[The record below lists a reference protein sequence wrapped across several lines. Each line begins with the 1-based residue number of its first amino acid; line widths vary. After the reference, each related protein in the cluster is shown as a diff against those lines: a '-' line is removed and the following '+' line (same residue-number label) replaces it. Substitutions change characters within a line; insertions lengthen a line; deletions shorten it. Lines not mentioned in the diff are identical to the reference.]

1 MSDNLPKDRQVV
13 YCDMCTEDNKQPARK
28 TCMKCEISMCVQ
40 HLQAHL
46 TTPVLLQTHPLTEP
60 IASGNGGLVVTT
72 KCPQHGKLLEYYCLD
87 DLTCVCVSCAI
98 EDQHRLHNMKTFS
111 TAHKELLE
119 KVQAEQ
125 QALLVKADGANT
137 SLEKWE
143 KNEREKLGRSSVRLI
158 EAVTNLR
165 DLALTRV
172 QSSVSA
178 RMVSIKTSKSS
189 LQAAKSEEDAF
200 RFLQMYSQVHQDLEN
215 AKAVD
220 FRKGLEP
227 GSDRDKLVEEITQ
240 RGEKMMEQVSNFWG
254 SLLTHV
260 DPENHQEINAVR
272 SNLYFD
278 SNTLGQDMTLSKDG
292 RKVFNSGQLEKK
304 ILLIQGMSFAVNN
317 SYRWRISLSKDCDW
331 TIGLCD
337 KKCAINLQRGDI
349 FGLCWKGNKLS
360 SLTTEDLE
368 VENTLPV
375 QLNKRAKHMRSTQN
389 EPNRDTGQRVSTQVI
404 SHCGED
410 VSEQIV
416 RPEKVEVIWSCPTSL
431 SFYNLIG
438 QYQRRKIVTLTI
450 GSTNQDLTPFVC
462 LEMESQGIPA
472 DFVEDVYT
480 FGSHAQQQQQQWKCS
495 CGRVNV
501 RNQNIYGFRGSALK
515 KSYPKTC
522 ACGKAEVLCKLF

>member
-13 YCDMCTEDNKQPARK
+13 YCDMCTEDNKQPAQK
-28 TCMKCEISMCVQ
+28 TCMKCDISMCVQ

-60 IASGNGGLVVTT
+60 IASGNGGLVGTT

-87 DLTCVCVSCAI
+87 DFTCVCVSCAI

-125 QALLVKADGANT
+125 QALLAKADGANT

-143 KNEREKLGRSSVRLI
+143 KNEREKLGRFSVHLI

-178 RMVSIKTSKSS
+178 RMVSVKTSKSS

-220 FRKGLEP
+220 LRKGLEP
-227 GSDRDKLVEEITQ
+227 GSDRDKLVQEITQ
-240 RGEKMMEQVSNFWG
+240 RGEKMMEQASNFWG
-254 SLLTHV
+254 SLLTLV
-260 DPENHQEINAVR
+260 DPETQQEISAVR

-278 SNTLGQDMTLSKDG
+278 SKTLGPGMMLSKDR

-304 ILLIQGMSFAVNN
+304 ILLIQGMSSTVNN
-317 SYRWRISLSKDCDW
+317 SYRWRISLSKDCEW

-337 KKCAINLQRGDI
+337 KKCAIYLQRGDI
-349 FGLCWKGNKLS
+349 FGLCWKGKKLS
-360 SLTTEDLE
+360 SLTTKDLK
-368 VENTLPV
+368 VENTVPM
-375 QLNKRAKHMRSTQN
+375 QSNQGA
-389 EPNRDTGQRVSTQVI
+389 TGRRVSTQVN

-410 VSEQIV
+410 VGEQIV
-416 RPEKVEVIWSCPTSL
+416 RPEKVEVIWSCPNSL

-462 LEMESQGIPA
+462 LEMESQYSTV
-472 DFVEDVYT
+472 DFFEDGYAL
-480 FGSHAQQQQQQWKCS
+480 GSHAQQQQQQWKCS

-501 RNQNIYGFRGSALK
+501 RNQNPYFYGGGYGQMS
-515 KSYPKTC
+515 SPNTC
-522 ACGKAEVLCKLF
+522 ACGKAEVLCELF

>member
-1 MSDNLPKDRQVV
+1 MSDNLPKDHQVV
-13 YCDMCTEDNKQPARK
+13 YCDMCTEDNKQPAQK

-87 DLTCVCVSCAI
+87 DFNCVCVSCAI

-189 LQAAKSEEDAF
+189 LKAAKSEKDTF
-200 RFLQMYSQVHQDLEN
+200 RFLQMCSQVNQDLEN

-227 GSDRDKLVEEITQ
+227 GSDRNKLVEEITQ

-260 DPENHQEINAVR
+260 DPENHQEISAVT

-278 SNTLGQDMTLSKDG
+278 SETLGQGMTLSKDG
-292 RKVFNSGQLEKK
+292 RKVFNSGELEKK
-304 ILLIQGMSFAVNN
+304 ILLIQGMSSRVN
-317 SYRWRISLSKDCDW
+317 SYRWGISLSKDYDW

-360 SLTTEDLE
+360 AVTKENAE
-368 VENTLPV
+368 GENTVPM
-375 QLNKRAKHMRSTQN
+375 QLNKRGRS
-389 EPNRDTGQRVSTQVI
+389 RRVSSQVI
-404 SHCGED
+404 SHYGED
-410 VSEQIV
+410 VGEQIV
-416 RPEKVEVIWSCPTSL
+416 RPEKVEVIWSCPNSL

-438 QYQRRKIVTLTI
+438 QHQRRKIVTLTI

-462 LEMESQGIPA
+462 LEMELQDSPVDLFGVG
-472 DFVEDVYT
+472 FVYR
-480 FGSHAQQQQQQWKCS
+480 SHAQQQQQWKCS

-501 RNQNIYGFRGSALK
+501 RNQNPYDYGGQ
-515 KSYPKTC
+515 KSSPNIC
-522 ACGKAEVLCKLF
+522 ACGKVIYFSHITEVLCELF

>member
-165 DLALTRV
+165 DLVLTRV

-178 RMVSIKTSKSS
+178 RMVSVKTSKSS

-220 FRKGLEP
+220 LRKGLEP

-240 RGEKMMEQVSNFWG
+240 RGEKMIEQANNFWG
-254 SLLTHV
+254 SLLTLV
-260 DPENHQEINAVR
+260 DPETQQEISAVR

-278 SNTLGQDMTLSKDG
+278 SNTLGQGMMLSKDR

-304 ILLIQGMSFAVNN
+304 ILLIQGMSSTVN
-317 SYRWRISLSKDCDW
+317 SYRWRISLSKDYDW

-337 KKCAINLQRGDI
+337 KTYAINLQRGDI

-368 VENTLPV
+368 VENTVLM
-375 QLNKRAKHMRSTQN
+375 QSNQGATR
-389 EPNRDTGQRVSTQVI
+389 QRVSTQVN

-410 VSEQIV
+410 VGEQIV
-416 RPEKVEVIWSCPTSL
+416 RPEKVEVIWSCPNSL

-522 ACGKAEVLCKLF
+522 ACGKVIGVSDIAEVLCKLF

>member
-1 MSDNLPKDRQVV
+1 MSDNLQKDHHVV

-60 IASGNGGLVVTT
+60 IASGNGGLVGTT

-98 EDQHRLHNMKTFS
+98 EDQHSKHNMKTFS

-125 QALLVKADGANT
+125 QALLVKADGAIT

-189 LQAAKSEEDAF
+189 LQAAKSEKDTF
-200 RFLQMYSQVHQDLEN
+200 RFLQMYSQVNQDLEN

-227 GSDRDKLVEEITQ
+227 GSDRNKLVEEITQ

-260 DPENHQEINAVR
+260 DPENQQEISTVR

-278 SNTLGQDMTLSKDG
+278 SETLGQGMTLSKDG
-292 RKVFNSGQLEKK
+292 KKVFNSGQLEKK
-304 ILLIQGMSFAVNN
+304 ILLIQGMSSRVN
-317 SYRWRISLSKDCDW
+317 SYRWGISLSKDYDW

-337 KKCAINLQRGDI
+337 KKFAIHLQHGDI
-349 FGLCWKGNKLS
+349 FGLCWKGNNLS
-360 SLTTEDLE
+360 SFTTDDLE
-368 VENTLPV
+368 GENTVPM
-375 QLNKRAKHMRSTQN
+375 QLNKSA
-389 EPNRDTGQRVSTQVI
+389 TGRRVYTQVI

-410 VSEQIV
+410 VGEQMV
-416 RPEKVEVIWSCPTSL
+416 RPEEVEVIWSCPNSL

-438 QYQRRKIVTLTI
+438 QHQRRKIVTLTI

-462 LEMESQGIPA
+462 LEMQSQVRP
-472 DFVEDVYT
+472 VEDGY
-480 FGSHAQQQQQQWKCS
+480 GSYAQQRQQWKCS
-495 CGRVNV
+495 CGRVNR
-501 RNQNIYGFRGSALK
+501 RNQNPYGCGGQ
-515 KSYPKTC
+515 KSSPNIC
-522 ACGKAEVLCKLF
+522 GCGKAEVLCELF

>member
-1 MSDNLPKDRQVV
+1 MSDNLPKGRHVV

-87 DLTCVCVSCAI
+87 DFTCVCVSCAI

-125 QALLVKADGANT
+125 QALLAKADGANT

-178 RMVSIKTSKSS
+178 RMVSVKTSKSS

-220 FRKGLEP
+220 LRKGLEP

-240 RGEKMMEQVSNFWG
+240 RGEKMMD
-254 SLLTHV
+254 T
-260 DPENHQEINAVR
+260 
-272 SNLYFD
+272 D
-278 SNTLGQDMTLSKDG
+278 SPP
-292 RKVFNSGQLEKK
+292 
-304 ILLIQGMSFAVNN
+304 
-317 SYRWRISLSKDCDW
+317 Y
-331 TIGLCD
+331 
-337 KKCAINLQRGDI
+337 
-349 FGLCWKGNKLS
+349 
-360 SLTTEDLE
+360 
-368 VENTLPV
+368 LPV
-375 QLNKRAKHMRSTQN
+375 IQNKK
-389 EPNRDTGQRVSTQVI
+389 
-404 SHCGED
+404 
-410 VSEQIV
+410 
-416 RPEKVEVIWSCPTSL
+416 
-431 SFYNLIG
+431 Y
-438 QYQRRKIVTLTI
+438 
-450 GSTNQDLTPFVC
+450 
-462 LEMESQGIPA
+462 
-472 DFVEDVYT
+472 
-480 FGSHAQQQQQQWKCS
+480 
-495 CGRVNV
+495 
-501 RNQNIYGFRGSALK
+501 
-515 KSYPKTC
+515 
-522 ACGKAEVLCKLF
+522 